1 MRALYKLFVLFL
13 CMYVVDTVGKNC
25 EFFMKK
31 FSETLTFLRQ
41 SVCANKRPFS
51 FLISLNVHIL
61 LLPKHDSNILA
72 FFVIIHNFSWST
84 CQYFVSRN
92 LIHTSSGGTIWDC
105 TFISILY
112 PLWLYLVQLDFSL
125 RTFWPTKKKKSL
137 IIQHILIMYQKYQNT
152 IRNCTYSIHF
162 ITYEIHQLTKIQS
175 RHINIYV
182 LGRCNFAT
190 MHCIWNW
197 NSTNS

>member
-41 SVCANKRPFS
+41 SVANYRICTNKRPFS
-51 FLISLNVHIL
+51 ILIMSIFCYCQNMIQIFL
-61 LLPKHDSNILA
+61 P

-92 LIHTSSGGTIWDC
+92 LIHTSSGGT
-105 TFISILY
+105 Y
-112 PLWLYLVQLDFSL
+112 YLSLHFYFNFLPSVVVFSTIGLQLADFL
-125 RTFWPTKKKKSL
+125 
-137 IIQHILIMYQKYQNT
+137 
-152 IRNCTYSIHF
+152 TY
-162 ITYEIHQLTKIQS
+162 
-175 RHINIYV
+175 
-182 LGRCNFAT
+182 
-190 MHCIWNW
+190 
-197 NSTNS
+197 

>member
-92 LIHTSSGGTIWDC
+92 LIHTSSEGTIWDRGEY
-105 TFISILY
+105 FQLFANNHWGIVLKF
-112 PLWLYLVQLDFSL
+112 WLIFGKVFLEKHKCLV
-125 RTFWPTKKKKSL
+125 KKS
-137 IIQHILIMYQKYQNT
+137 
-152 IRNCTYSIHF
+152 
-162 ITYEIHQLTKIQS
+162 
-175 RHINIYV
+175 
-182 LGRCNFAT
+182 
-190 MHCIWNW
+190 
-197 NSTNS
+197 